1 MVLAAG
7 EAGALR
13 HFVVRMERLDHAA
26 DRVLDEIRL
35 GYPDLVIPYHSR
47 WRHFVVDG
55 VDRWAAL
62 AASLD
67 TESLEGGPAEV
78 ARLRFDLAVV
88 SVLLDAGAG
97 SLWTYRDSASG
108 ALAGRSEGL
117 ALASLDMFA
126 TGLFSRSE
134 EHTSEL
140 QSLMRISYA

>member
-88 SVLLDAGAG
+88 RVLLDAGAV
-97 SLWTYRDSASG
+97 SLWTYRASASG
-108 ALAGRSEGL
+108 ESAGRPGGVALARL
-117 ALASLDMFA
+117 VLFA
-126 TGLFSRSE
+126 TAHGGSWCSE
-134 EHTSEL
+134 RE
-140 QSLMRISYA
+140 